1 MTIYFYL
8 SIFFTSLCFYLFL
21 KKQKININ
29 EDEIFKFLAIVLSL
43 IASFRWKVGGDWET
57 YLTTYERSNLSL
69 INFDWS
75 FIFELINYI
84 FSSLQTGIYGV
95 NLFVSSIFFLALYRL
110 GKLLN
115 FNLVLIL
122 LISFSLV
129 YFNGI
134 MGYVRQTLSLVFL
147 IFSVECLLKDKKN
160 FSLFMFSLAIFT
172 HIASV
177 VLFPIYFY
185 LVFKNFKLA
194 FIIILIV
201 LFSSIL
207 GITRLEV
214 AYREFVF
221 KGMISLGALFRSI
234 PLLICCIIYLIYRK
248 KISTNTKILKF
259 ITDYLCFLSIFLIL
273 LIFLSPGFSAIADRL
288 AFYMVIFQ
296 IIVIGQIFSK
306 LIKYTNKNY
315 LHYITFVSISYFSIT
330 FSWLI
335 FGDYSVYWLD
345 YNFLYLR

>member
-8 SIFFTSLCFYLFL
+8 SIFFASLCFYLFL
-21 KKQKININ
+21 KKQKINID
-29 EDEIFKFLAIVLSL
+29 EDDIFKFLAIVLSL

-57 YLTTYERSNLSL
+57 YLITFERSKLSL

-75 FIFELINYI
+75 LVFELINYI
-84 FSSLQTGIYGV
+84 FSSLQTGVYGV
-95 NLFVSSIFFLALYRL
+95 NLFVSSIFFLALYRF

-147 IFSVECLLKDKKN
+147 IFSIEFLIKDKRYS
-160 FSLFMFSLAIFT
+160 SLFMFSLAIFT
-172 HIASV
+172 HIASIA
-177 VLFPIYFY
+177 LFPIYFY
-185 LVFKNFKLA
+185 LLIKNLKLI
-194 FIIILIV
+194 FVIMLII

-214 AYREFVF
+214 AYNEFVF
-221 KGMISLGALFRSI
+221 KGMISLGAFFRSI
-234 PLLICCIIYLIYRK
+234 PLLICSLIYLIYRK
-248 KISTNTKILKF
+248 KYFLNTKIFRF
-259 ITDYLCFLSIFLIL
+259 ITDYLCFLSIFLII
-273 LIFLSPGFSAIADRL
+273 LILLSPAFSAIADRL
-288 AFYMVIFQ
+288 SFYMVIFQ

-315 LHYITFVSISYFSIT
+315 LHYLTFTSISYFSLT